1 MPAPG
6 YEVHRK
12 GSYRLYCRSYSSSH
26 SAVNSSVRATLD
38 GPRADSDAGDMASG
52 RDDSAGSPL
61 KRARTDEEL
70 RDGACA
76 SPPAGGLA
84 PCVTVPPPAA
94 DAEPWPCANSAEG
107 PSPPAPRALDPGCIS
122 EGTAV
127 YDGPEIT
134 ADSVKR
140 VMACTGCGEDEVR
153 LAMQKFLAKT
163 TFVIEWLQSKSAEE
177 KGAVIHRHA
186 EERRKEL
193 EDMKIARR
201 MQQMEEQ
208 EERDVQENIKRAN
221 ARDTATRTGI
231 IGDMFERGRR
241 PRNDGQGFRRQQPVV
256 VSGPSQG
263 AGRAARG
270 SGRAARVSLEEK
282 AQSVFLDGEFE
293 TILEHDY
300 LQKPVMF
307 KGKFG
312 RVVEAFKGASGAVV
326 MLVRTLDG
334 TLDYV
339 EEWDFVWNADDHYIA
354 NSTKVLLLPRA
365 IQLRGCGGSMIGPG
379 EPNLFFFED
388 NVVCEMPA
396 STFGPRF
403 EYIPFQTFSA
413 DQEGVTLQVRLGV
426 ENKLHLARRTFDQ
439 PGSLDEGPVEREKT
453 ALSAGTPFKLRIFD
467 TDNCYCRQV
476 PEACICKKG
485 RGWGVRAEQDIAKG
499 SIVSGLHCVHSVFP
513 FCIRWICPLLSNSK
527 GQCKRRLDSYHT
539 KKIETLQVCV

>member
-1 MPAPG
+1 M
-6 YEVHRK
+6 
-12 GSYRLYCRSYSSSH
+12 
-26 SAVNSSVRATLD
+26 LD
-38 GPRADSDAGDMASG
+38 GPWADSDAGDAMASA
-52 RDDSAGSPL
+52 RDDSVENPL
-61 KRARTDEEL
+61 KRARTDEAL

-84 PCVTVPPPAA
+84 PCVTFPPPAA
-94 DAEPWPCANSAEG
+94 DAEPWPCAISAEG
-107 PSPPAPRALDPGCIS
+107 PSPPAPRAFDPGRIG

-134 ADSVKR
+134 SDSVTR
-140 VMACTGCGEDEVR
+140 VMACTGCSEDEVR
-153 LAMQKFLAKT
+153 HAMQKFLAKT
-163 TFVIEWLQSKSAEE
+163 TFAIEWLQSKSAEE
-177 KGAVIHRHA
+177 KGAVVHRHA

-241 PRNDGQGFRRQQPVV
+241 PRNDGQSFRRQQPVV

-270 SGRAARVSLEEK
+270 SGRAARVSLEER
-282 AQSVFLDGEFE
+282 AQRAFLDGELE
-293 TILEHDY
+293 PILEHHY

-312 RVVEAFKGASGAVV
+312 RVVEAFKMKGDSGAVV

-334 TLDYV
+334 MLDYV

-354 NSTKVLLLPRA
+354 SSTKVLLLPRA

-396 STFGPRF
+396 SAFGPSF
-403 EYIPFQTFSA
+403 EYIPFQTFCA

-426 ENKLHLARRTFDQ
+426 ENRLHLARRTFDQ
-439 PGSLDEGPVEREKT
+439 SDSLDGGLVEREKT
-453 ALSAGTPFKLRIFD
+453 ALSSGTPFKLRIFD

-485 RGWGVRAEQDIAKG
+485 RGWGVRAEQDIANG
-499 SIVSGLHCVHSVFP
+499 SIVSDLHCVHQIFP
-513 FCIRWICPLLSNSK
+513 CCI
-527 GQCKRRLDSYHT
+527 
-539 KKIETLQVCV
+539 